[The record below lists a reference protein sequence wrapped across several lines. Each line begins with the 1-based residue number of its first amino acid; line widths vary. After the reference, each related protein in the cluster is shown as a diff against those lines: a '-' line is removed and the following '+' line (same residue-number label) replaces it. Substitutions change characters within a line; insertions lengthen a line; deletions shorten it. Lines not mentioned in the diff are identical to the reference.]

1 MPKNT
6 KRKTHKVVHN
16 HLPKRVSLKHFNR
29 SILPYLSKGTRG
41 PQPKISYFKIFN
53 YILKVLRTGMQ
64 WDQLKTYR
72 NELHWSKVY
81 SRHNQWSKDG
91 SYQKLFE
98 SSVINLVDT
107 GQLDLSTLHGDGS
120 NTVTKK
126 GGKESGIR
134 VTNIR
139 KEKKRLP

>member
-1 MPKNT
+1 MPKKT
-6 KRKTHKVVHN
+6 KRKTNNVAHR

-29 SILPYLSKGTRG
+29 HILPHLSKGKRG
-41 PQPKISYFKIFN
+41 PKPKISYFKIFN

-64 WDQLKTYR
+64 WDQLKTYK

-81 SRHNQWSKDG
+81 SRHNRWSKDG

-98 SSVINLVDT
+98 ASIINLVDT

-120 NTVTKK
+120 NTVVKK
-126 GGKESGIR
+126 GGQVSG
-134 VTNIR
+134 TQGTSIR
-139 KEKKRLP
+139 KAKKS